1 MKKLLNLKT
10 PDARR
15 VVLDE
20 LRKLSEKEYGGN
32 LVVYKLFRDNIDG
45 GWFVWLRERKMVREQ
60 QVHVQRMRSA
70 TDESYRKLTEKLK
83 QFFPE
88 VELVDDKQ

>member
-1 MKKLLNLKT
+1 VKKLLNLKS

-15 VVLDE
+15 VVIDE

-32 LVVYKLFRDNIDG
+32 LVVYKLFHDGIDD
-45 GWFVWLRERKMVREQ
+45 GWFVWLRKRVMVKEQ

-70 TDESYRKLTEKLK
+70 TDESYRQLVERLK
-83 QFFPE
+83 KFFPQ
-88 VELVDDKQ
+88 VELADDA